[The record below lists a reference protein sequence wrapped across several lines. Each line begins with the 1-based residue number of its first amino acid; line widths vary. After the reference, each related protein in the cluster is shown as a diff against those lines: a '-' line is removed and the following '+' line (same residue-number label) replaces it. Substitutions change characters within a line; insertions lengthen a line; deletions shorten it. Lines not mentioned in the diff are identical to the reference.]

1 MVSNKLI
8 EKKRAI
14 VTLSKNLK
22 YRSIRLQSICEHKLQ
37 LFEKSYS

>member
-1 MVSNKLI
+1 MVSNKLS

-14 VTLSKNLK
+14 VTLFK